1 MDSNNEIK
9 EISVAL
15 NELFEKVEKLK
26 LKLDSL
32 CKQTG
37 GCDHIKA
44 INREILKKKEFI
56 NGTYINAFREEE

>member
-37 GCDHIKA
+37 GCAHIKA
-44 INREILKKKEFI
+44 INREILKKKEII

>member
-37 GCDHIKA
+37 GCAHIKA
-44 INREILKKKEFI
+44 INR
-56 NGTYINAFREEE
+56 

>member
-1 MDSNNEIK
+1 MDSNDEIK

>member
-44 INREILKKKEFI
+44 INREILKKKELI

>member
-1 MDSNNEIK
+1 MDSNDEIK

-44 INREILKKKEFI
+44 INREILKKKELI

>member
-1 MDSNNEIK
+1 MDSKNEIK
-9 EISVAL
+9 DISVAL

-26 LKLDSL
+26 LKLESL

-44 INREILKKKEFI
+44 INREILKKKEVI
-56 NGTYINAFREEE
+56 NGTHIHAFREEE